1 MEGSGP
7 APAPAPR
14 PRRPRM
20 RMRMCMP
27 VSVTG
32 GETVEGVAADI
43 DIDEAT
49 LWKQTEQ
56 VQLACANERALA
68 EEGIIKTIVH
78 SFIAQAVPLETLD
91 PEHLCGQ
98 QCFYGGEIHHA
109 CAKPSWLVLIHEGFQ
124 LYGCRVHGSVHRCR
138 LGQCYATRV
147 DRDSQEF
154 CLYSGNMIGGGFD
167 ATRSNF
173 AVHAAYFS
181 VRKPATYRNLVLD
194 EMKKMLE
201 HKWDREQATSTVHQK
216 IIAQPP
222 PAKKVRRRA
231 GRRSRRT
238 RVLSN
243 TGTLVHAIVSRL
255 FFASDARA
263 GIVDRLLA
271 TARRQADDDLRAY
284 HDSLPVQIKGVQ
296 TQMIQLCDPMRVLGI
311 LSAPFRVLDQLC
323 PAYPWPDDPFV
334 VVRPDVERTPEAEE
348 EIDGVC
354 QMIEVVWEA
363 LQGAKCVTSSSLS
376 LTNLALYLVFS
387 LGNSSGIVFEKCVL
401 YPSTPFLRR
410 WAPSKEWAVH
420 AALFASDELSVSVSS
435 ISEGQ
440 RDFKNGMR
448 ALTETAPTAFVE
460 LKNNLFGLQDAGD
473 PELA

>member
-1 MEGSGP
+1 MEGSAS
-7 APAPAPR
+7 APSPR
-14 PRRPRM
+14 PRRPRA
-20 RMRMCMP
+20 RMRMP

-56 VQLACANERALA
+56 VQLASANERLLA

-78 SFIAQAVPLETLD
+78 SFIAQVVPHETLD
-91 PEHLCGQ
+91 PEHLCDQ
-98 QCFYGGEIHHA
+98 QCFYGGETHHA
-109 CAKPSWLVLIHEGFQ
+109 HAKPSWFIPIHEGFQ
-124 LYGCRVHGSVHRCR
+124 LYGCRVHGSVHRCH

-147 DRDSQEF
+147 DRDSHEF
-154 CLYSGNMIGGGFD
+154 CLYSGHMIGGGFD

-181 VRKPATYRNLVLD
+181 VRKPATYRNLVLE

-201 HKWDREQATSTVHQK
+201 HKWSREQAESAVHQK

-222 PAKKVRRRA
+222 TAKKVRRP
-231 GRRSRRT
+231 GRRRTRRT

-243 TGTLVHAIVSRL
+243 TGELISTVVTRL
-255 FFASDARA
+255 FFAADARA
-263 GIVDRLLA
+263 GVVDRLLA

-296 TQMIQLCDPMRVLGI
+296 TQMVQLCDPMRVLGI
-311 LSAPFRVLDQLC
+311 LSAPFRVLDHLC

-354 QMIEVVWEA
+354 QMVEAIWEG

-376 LTNLALYLVFS
+376 LTNLTLYLVFS
-387 LGNSSGIVFEKCVL
+387 LGNSPGVVFEKDVL
-401 YPSTPFLRR
+401 YPSTPFLRK

-420 AALFASDELSVSVSS
+420 AALFASEELSVSVSS

-448 ALTETAPTAFVE
+448 ALTETAPSALID
-460 LKNNLFGLQDAGD
+460 LKNNLRSLQDVCE
-473 PELA
+473 PETA